1 MPVWATGRAYA
12 TQFRNIDHETSIFHL
27 LFHDCHWLLAVLHLG
42 VSGTLLRRL
51 LTRTCS
57 GLAGYLYTLVLL
69 GGLMMMSI
77 QERIQQSQW
86 VPLLRGSDNIYF
98 APVIPNKKLQ
108 GAMSYLPHGV
118 SPNEVLMLIDDTV
131 FGSAKVGMCLTAKGL
146 FYKASF
152 EDEQA
157 YPFEHI
163 QRIEADIGILT
174 SSILINGHDEL
185 NFSQLDK
192 GVVRTLVAFL
202 NECCQGK
209 PETKQTIV
217 KIDAELRI
225 IIDLFAYFITFNAG
239 QWNTRSKEAV
249 SDHFTKLNDKAVHQY
264 VEKLLNEQTRF
275 DYDDLLHRLADVKDK
290 LAYNFR
296 REMIEQLVYA
306 MALGQVEQ
314 DQADLFMTHLCRVT
328 NVSRAVFPDL
338 VKIIYQYIA
347 GEMNQKKASDLT
359 DQQLQACKLLEI
371 QPEVLTEQT
380 LQTAYRK
387 KMADFHPDKY
397 QSLPESVRQLIDQQ
411 AQQLNQARGLL
422 KRYLG
427 NN

>member
-1 MPVWATGRAYA
+1 
-12 TQFRNIDHETSIFHL
+12 
-27 LFHDCHWLLAVLHLG
+27 
-42 VSGTLLRRL
+42 
-51 LTRTCS
+51 
-57 GLAGYLYTLVLL
+57 
-69 GGLMMMSI
+69 MMNI

-98 APVIPNKKLQ
+98 SPVIPNKKLQ

-118 SPNEVLMLIDDTV
+118 SPNDVLMLIDDTV
-131 FGSAKVGMCLTAKGL
+131 FGSAKAGMCLTAKGL
-146 FYKASF
+146 FYKESF
-152 EDEQA
+152 EDEKA

-174 SSILINGHDEL
+174 SSILINGCDEL

-202 NECCQGK
+202 NELHQGK
-209 PETKQTIV
+209 QETKQTIV

-225 IIDLFAYFITFNAG
+225 IIDLFAYFITFSAG

-264 VEKLLNEQTRF
+264 VEKLLKEQTHF
-275 DYDDLLHRLADVKDK
+275 DYEDLLHRLADLKDK
-290 LAYNFR
+290 LDYNLR

-314 DQADLFMTHLCRVT
+314 NQADLFMTHLCRVT
-328 NVSRAVFPDL
+328 NVSKAVLPEL
-338 VKIIYQYIA
+338 VKIIYQCMA

-371 QPEVLTEQT
+371 QPELLNEQT
-380 LQTAYRK
+380 LQAAYRK

-397 QSLPESVRQLIDQQ
+397 QSLPESVQQLIEQQ
-411 AQQLNQARGLL
+411 AQQLNQARAVL
-422 KRYLG
+422 KRYLD

>member
-1 MPVWATGRAYA
+1 
-12 TQFRNIDHETSIFHL
+12 
-27 LFHDCHWLLAVLHLG
+27 
-42 VSGTLLRRL
+42 
-51 LTRTCS
+51 
-57 GLAGYLYTLVLL
+57 
-69 GGLMMMSI
+69 MSI

-98 APVIPNKKLQ
+98 SPAIPNKKLQ

-118 SPNEVLMLIDDTV
+118 NPNDVLILIDDTV

-152 EDEQA
+152 EDEQV
-157 YPFEHI
+157 YLFEHI
-163 QRIEADIGILT
+163 QQIEADIGMIT

-185 NFSQLDK
+185 SFSQLDK
-192 GVVRTLVAFL
+192 GVIRALVAFL

-209 PETKQTIV
+209 QATKQTNV
-217 KIDAELRI
+217 NIDADMQI
-225 IIDLFAYFITFNAG
+225 MIDLFAYFITFSAG
-239 QWNTRSKEAV
+239 QWDAQSKEAV

-264 VEKLLNEQTRF
+264 VEKLLKEQMRF
-275 DYDDLLHRLADVKDK
+275 DYEDLLHRLADLKDK

-314 DQADLFMTHLCRVT
+314 NQANLFMTHLCRVS

-338 VKIIYQYIA
+338 VKIVYQCMA
-347 GEMNQKKASDLT
+347 GEMNQKKVSDLT
-359 DQQLQACKLLEI
+359 KEQLQACKLLEI

-380 LQTAYRK
+380 LQVAYRK

-397 QSLPESVRQLIDQQ
+397 QSLPESVQQLIEQQ
-411 AQQLNQARGLL
+411 AQQINQARAVL
-422 KRYLG
+422 KAYLG
-427 NN
+427 V

>member
-1 MPVWATGRAYA
+1 
-12 TQFRNIDHETSIFHL
+12 
-27 LFHDCHWLLAVLHLG
+27 
-42 VSGTLLRRL
+42 
-51 LTRTCS
+51 
-57 GLAGYLYTLVLL
+57 
-69 GGLMMMSI
+69 MSI

-86 VPLLRGSDNIYF
+86 VRLLRGSDNIYF
-98 APVIPNKKLQ
+98 SPIIPNKKLQ

-118 SPNEVLMLIDDTV
+118 SPNDVLMLIDDTI
-131 FGSAKVGMCLTAKGL
+131 FGSAKAGMCLTAKGI
-146 FYKASF
+146 FYKESF

-157 YPFEHI
+157 YLFEHI

-174 SSILINGHDEL
+174 SSILINGQDEL
-185 NFSQLDK
+185 SFSQLDK
-192 GVVRTLVAFL
+192 GIVRTLVAFL
-202 NECCQGK
+202 NELRQGK
-209 PETKQTIV
+209 QETKQTII
-217 KIDAELRI
+217 KIDVKLRI

-239 QWNTRSKEAV
+239 RWNTRSKEAV

-275 DYDDLLHRLADVKDK
+275 DYDHLLHRLADVKDD
-290 LAYNFR
+290 LAYNVR

-338 VKIIYQYIA
+338 VKIIYQCMA

-359 DQQLQACKLLEI
+359 DEQLQACKIFEI
-371 QPEVLTEQT
+371 QPEVLTEQN
-380 LQTAYRK
+380 LQVAYRK

-397 QSLPESVRQLIDQQ
+397 QSLPESVRQLIEQQ
-411 AQQLNQARGLL
+411 AQQLNQARVVL
-422 KRYLG
+422 KAYLG
-427 NN
+427 V

>member
-1 MPVWATGRAYA
+1 MSTRI
-12 TQFRNIDHETSIFHL
+12 NDL
-27 LFHDCHWLLAVLHLG
+27 L
-42 VSGTLLRRL
+42 
-51 LTRTCS
+51 
-57 GLAGYLYTLVLL
+57 
-69 GGLMMMSI
+69 
-77 QERIQQSQW
+77 QKSQW

-118 SPNEVLMLIDDTV
+118 SPNDVLMLIDDTV
-131 FGSAKVGMCLTAKGL
+131 FGSAKAGMCLTAKGL

-157 YPFEHI
+157 YLFEHI
-163 QRIEADIGILT
+163 QQVEADIGILT
-174 SSILINGHDEL
+174 SSILINGQDEL
-185 NFSQLDK
+185 SFSQLDK
-192 GVVRTLVAFL
+192 GTIRALAAFL

-209 PETKQTIV
+209 QATKQTHV
-217 KIDAELRI
+217 NIDAEMQI
-225 IIDLFAYFITFNAG
+225 MIDLFAYFITFSVG
-239 QWNTRSKEAV
+239 QWNARSKEAV

-264 VEKLLNEQTRF
+264 VEKLLNEQMHF
-275 DYDDLLHRLADVKDK
+275 DYEDLLHRLADLKDK

-314 DQADLFMTHLCRVT
+314 DQADIFMTHLCRVT

-338 VKIIYQYIA
+338 VKIIYQCMA

-359 DQQLQACKLLEI
+359 DEQLQACQLLEI
-371 QPEVLTEQT
+371 QPEVLSEQT
-380 LQTAYRK
+380 LQVAYRK

-397 QSLPESVRQLIDQQ
+397 QSLPESVQRLIEQQ
-411 AQQLNQARGLL
+411 AQQFNQARAVL
-422 KRYLG
+422 KVYLG
-427 NN
+427 V